1 MGHKLKQHDGFTLI
15 EVVVTVVIMSLLMT
29 LAKPAI
35 KQSYTQF
42 QMDTAI
48 IQLHKDI
55 RWAQKLAD
63 REQAKI
69 SIMFLQD
76 KQPYRYAIQWV
87 SGGTRIK
94 TVELPDNL
102 TGIQAT
108 AIFINPDKTFM
119 KNGHVLIRKGEIR
132 RYVYYYQT
140 GRSRVTSIPD

>member
-29 LAKPAI
+29 LAMPAI
-35 KQSYTQF
+35 KQSYTQL

-63 REQAKI
+63 REQGKI

-102 TGIQAT
+102 TDIQAT